1 MPPHR
6 LAVGVRDYA
15 RHVDFP
21 VASADSR
28 GIQFAFLH
36 KEIYSPAVLD
46 AQHIHDL
53 VAADYQ
59 RALNTLRCCSAHC
72 YMFLPR
78 GTVRYANARAND
90 VVIGDIPQRSPQA
103 GRRC

>member
-1 MPPHR
+1 MPPSSRR
-6 LAVGVRDYA
+6 LAVRDYA

-59 RALNTLRCCSAHC
+59 RASIPCAAAVLIATCSS
-72 YMFLPR
+72 PR
-78 GTVRYANARAND
+78 NGSVCERPR
-90 VVIGDIPQRSPQA
+90 
-103 GRRC
+103 